1 MHAYSHASQASPKSS
16 CCACSHLLMAADA
29 AASPLAAGT
38 GGAGP
43 TIMETTLLLAGEDVA
58 AYK

>member
-1 MHAYSHASQASPKSS
+1 MPPDCHITCLPTVVNAVS
-16 CCACSHLLMAADA
+16 LVV
-29 AASPLAAGT
+29 GT

-43 TIMETTLLLAGEDVA
+43 TIMETTLLLAGEEVA